1 MNAETVKAIRLSKD
15 MSQQDFA
22 DALRVSRQ
30 CITAVEC
37 GYRAVSSNLRIKI
50 AQTFGTGPDVMEAIE
65 RAKESSKLAL

>member
-1 MNAETVKAIRLSKD
+1 MNAGTVKAIRLSQN

-37 GYRAVSSNLRIKI
+37 GYRAVSSNLRIRI
-50 AQTFGTGPDVMEAIE
+50 AQTFGTGPDIVEAIE
-65 RAKESSKLAL
+65 RAKESEKLAL